1 MQDAK
6 TDTFTL
12 WAYWHGSQTVRQ
24 AWYKY
29 KYESITLVCV
39 LKQLS
44 GHLTDMIQILESIA
58 WVCVHVYA
66 VVYRGCVCIDTVHLT
81 VSRTCMIYS
90 VTRSLRYQS
99 RWKYKYIPTLEKK
112 KWCTF
117 LFYSI
122 EWLPIALIKSWLLS
136 VWPRCKYLP
145 YFSGYYFLR
154 SRHPSPSFYPDPTSV
169 NPPVQPLCI
178 SASSAMQLW
187 CRKMYIL
194 KQNAKPPEK
203 NLHFCFRANCPGT
216 FFTTLAFF
224 ETL

>member
-1 MQDAK
+1 MSVLTRITNSK
-6 TDTFTL
+6 T
-12 WAYWHGSQTVRQ
+12 SV
-24 AWYKY
+24 
-29 KYESITLVCV
+29 
-39 LKQLS
+39 
-44 GHLTDMIQILESIA
+44 IQIQIRKHNIG
-58 WVCVHVYA
+58 VCAQTIIGSFNRHDTNTWKYCMGVCSYA
-66 VVYRGCVCIDTVHLT
+66 VVYWVYLYRYGSPDGQSDMHDILCH
-81 VSRTCMIYS
+81 S
-90 VTRSLRYQS
+90 VF
-99 RWKYKYIPTLEKK
+99 KIPIKIKIQIHSYAKK
-112 KWCTF
+112 KWYTF

-154 SRHPSPSFYPDPTSV
+154 SRHPPPSFYPDPTSV

-216 FFTTLAFF
+216 FFTTLEFF
-224 ETL
+224 KTL

>member
-12 WAYWHGSQTVRQ
+12 WAYWHGSQTVRH

-29 KYESITLVCV
+29 KCKYETLVCV
-39 LKQLS
+39 LKRLS

-58 WVCVHVYA
+58 WVYLHTQLCTGVCLYRYGSPDGQSDMHDILCHPVFKIPIKIKIQIHSYA
-66 VVYRGCVCIDTVHLT
+66 
-81 VSRTCMIYS
+81 
-90 VTRSLRYQS
+90 
-99 RWKYKYIPTLEKK
+99 KK
-112 KWCTF
+112 KWYTF

-154 SRHPSPSFYPDPTSV
+154 SRHPSPSFYPALTSV

-194 KQNAKPPEK
+194 KQNANPPEK